1 MAERQ
6 KTAWVGYALTGLVCF
21 GALSVFV
28 GEDLGRV
35 FRALSGLC
43 AWAAAARLWST
54 LSTALRVVATIL
66 VVAGVGAG
74 VTAEMHPAR
83 FVEQALSQNVGILCM
98 LLSVGFLRLVSLEH
112 PNDRP
117 ARGFGGWWRTLFA
130 TAVFGAV
137 INISAL
143 LIIADYTRARGGGDA
158 FTLQSLTRVFTA
170 SAAWSPFFA
179 GMAVVLSYVPG
190 VSVIA
195 LMVSALP
202 FAGAGIVLTW
212 AYGRVARSAQLGD
225 FVGFPLHPRALALP
239 TCLALLVLA
248 GVAVMPSVPI
258 VIAIA
263 LAALVTCVGF
273 LVRESGLRTALGR
286 MGAHVT
292 GGMASGRNELVLFL
306 AAGVLSV
313 GLGAAFDSGGVTLPE
328 AVYTWQVAS
337 ATLAS
342 MLALAVVGVHPIVTV
357 SAMAPVLLS
366 LSPPPLLIALTFLFV
381 WSLGTSVSP
390 MSATLLTVQG
400 RYGLSSWR
408 VALANAPFACVLYG
422 VAVLSFVVVA

>member
-1 MAERQ
+1 MA
-6 KTAWVGYALTGLVCF
+6 LLVVC
-21 GALSVFV
+21 GTLSAFLSA
-28 GEDLGRV
+28 ELGRLLLGV
-35 FRALSGLC
+35 AGVAGWIAGLC
-43 AWAAAARLWST
+43 VWSSLT
-54 LSTALRVVATIL
+54 TALRAVAATL
-66 VVAGVGAG
+66 VVAGIAAG
-74 VTAEMHPAR
+74 VTAEVDLAR
-83 FVEQALSQNVGILCM
+83 LVEQALSQNVGILCM

-112 PNDRP
+112 PDDRP
-117 ARGFGGWWRTLFA
+117 ARGLSGWWRTLLA

-190 VSVIA
+190 VSVTS

-202 FAGAGIVLTW
+202 FALTAIALTW
-212 AYGRVARSAQLGD
+212 AFGRFGRAAQLTE
-225 FVGFPLHPRALALP
+225 FVGFPLQPRALALP

-248 GVAVMPSVPI
+248 GYAVLPALPIVI

-263 LAALVTCVGF
+263 LAALITCFSF
-273 LVRESGLRTALGR
+273 LAYTGGPAAALAT
-286 MGAHVT
+286 MAAHVIN
-292 GGMASGRNELVLFL
+292 GMASGRNELVLFL

-313 GLGAAFDSGGVTLPE
+313 GLGAAFDSGLVTLPD
-328 AVYTWQVAS
+328 APYTWQVAS
-337 ATLAS
+337 GTLAA
-342 MLALAVVGVHPIVTV
+342 MLVLAVIGVHPIVTV

-366 LSPPPLLIALTFLFV
+366 LSPPPPPLPIALTFLFV

-400 RYGLSSWR
+400 RYGLASWR
-408 VALANAPFACVLYG
+408 VALANAPFAVVLYG
-422 VAVLSFVVVA
+422 VAVLSFFVVA